1 MRGRWWATL
10 GALLVVA
17 LIAGIASGLV
27 STGFD
32 ALLSTSLG
40 DHVFLAALIDAT
52 GGAVASAIGLPIQA
66 VMVAALYFDL
76 RARKERLDADL
87 LARRLDIEP
96 GSVAAPPAGA
106 PSAPEPATPDP
117 PAPAGDDSSG
127 WAPPAPP
134 GDVTP
139 PSDWA
144 PPRPPGVDDPER

>member
-1 MRGRWWATL
+1 MPFIGRK
-10 GALLVVA
+10 
-17 LIAGIASGLV
+17 V
-27 STGFD
+27 SRRESD
-32 ALLSTSLG
+32 L
-40 DHVFLAALIDAT
+40 D
-52 GGAVASAIGLPIQA
+52 GGRHSCFTIQFN
-66 VMVAALYFDL
+66 LYFDL

-106 PSAPEPATPDP
+106 PSAPEPAMPDP